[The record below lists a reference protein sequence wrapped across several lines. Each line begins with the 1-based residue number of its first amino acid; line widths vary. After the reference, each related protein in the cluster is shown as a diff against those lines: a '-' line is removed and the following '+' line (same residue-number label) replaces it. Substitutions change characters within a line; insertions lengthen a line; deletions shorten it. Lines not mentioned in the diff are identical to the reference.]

1 MNNEERK
8 EEAQKRKQIFLRA
21 VEDRGT
27 IHGACVATGIPRGTY
42 NRWRAEDMAFG
53 RELEESRGVAS
64 AQVEQI
70 LIDSIKKP
78 EDYKDLKPLSVIA
91 YLNANMAWKYKPQV
105 ALNDES
111 AREVIVELRKLSGMA
126 KETPKKT
133 DELSEDVEK
142 TLQEIVEK
150 RKDLPEEGE

>member
-1 MNNEERK
+1 M
-8 EEAQKRKQIFLRA
+8 
-21 VEDRGT
+21 
-27 IHGACVATGIPRGTY
+27 
-42 NRWRAEDMAFG
+42 
-53 RELEESRGVAS
+53 
-64 AQVEQI
+64 
-70 LIDSIKKP
+70 IDSIKKP